1 MAEPGGIATE
11 RALSTAAA
19 NLRSIEGACLAAID
33 NKIARLHEGI
43 CDESAEQQCYA
54 LSNEVFG
61 EAGVFG
67 LSEISAIAHSLCSLL
82 AARRRGASREALKIH
97 VDAMRA
103 LRRPE
108 IAASKTQRTAIL
120 CELRA
125 LASKLSMTETE
136 AIPEEED
143 EDRAE

>member
-11 RALSTAAA
+11 RALSMAAD

-33 NKIARLHEGI
+33 SKIARLHESI

-67 LSEISAIAHSLCSLL
+67 LSEISAIAHNLCSLL
-82 AARRRGASREALKIH
+82 AAPRPGASCAALRIH

-125 LASKLSMTETE
+125 LASKLSTTETE
-136 AIPEEED
+136 TSLEEDD